1 MAKHVPLQMLMV
13 TLTDGRRG
21 LFIGVPL
28 IEQHEAQH
36 STEVEEIWFSDVR
49 ELSNQLTLEQLL
61 EMVREQ
67 NCRCGKRVN

>member
-13 TLTDGRRG
+13 NLSDGRRG

-28 IEQHEAQH
+28 IEQHEAQQD
-36 STEVEEIWFSDVR
+36 TEVQDIWFSDVR

-61 EMVREQ
+61 EMVQEQ
-67 NCRCGKRVN
+67 NCRCGGRAN